1 MSVSDAPLTIADY
14 RRLGG
19 GCRRSNRLGSA
30 PAFQPLLEASLA
42 GGSERT
48 APGNGLTLQDYR
60 RRIRP
65 AVSAAIPAPAPPPD
79 PAARPAPSSDKAAAA
94 GPDRDDLREADA
106 SAAPAAPPSAP
117 AAAAEDAAPRRA
129 AIEAAVEKASRR
141 HGVPADLIRSV
152 IRWESNFDPRAV
164 SPAGA
169 LGLMQLMP
177 GTAAELGVRNPFDIE
192 QNIDGGTRYLRRMLD
207 LFDGRLSEALAAYNA
222 GPGTVMRCGG
232 IPPYRET
239 RQYVARVLGG
249 LAAPGAAQA
258 G

>member
-1 MSVSDAPLTIADY
+1 MSISDAPLTIADY

-19 GCRRSNRLGSA
+19 GLRRSNRRGSP

-42 GGSERT
+42 EGSERT
-48 APGNGLTLQDYR
+48 APGSGLTLQDYR

-65 AVSAAIPAPAPPPD
+65 AVSAAIPAPAPEL
-79 PAARPAPSSDKAAAA
+79 AARPSTPAHSPAAA
-94 GPDRDDLREADA
+94 GPDRDDLRAAEASA
-106 SAAPAAPPSAP
+106 AAPAAAPSTP
-117 AAAAEDAAPRRA
+117 AAAAEEATPRRA
-129 AIEAAVEKASRR
+129 AIEDAVEKASRR

-207 LFDGRLSEALAAYNA
+207 MFDGRLSDALAAYNA